1 MERFKV
7 YKAKKGL
14 AYFLIVF
21 GGVFLILGIGFLI
34 KTILDGTSV
43 DWNSLT
49 FILQG
54 SLFIVMGY
62 LNLRS
67 DKHFI
72 EWDENKLN
80 YFLPKNK
87 NIETVTISEIK
98 NVSINL
104 FEIHLKLVDTEKII
118 NLDNLQ
124 FKEIRRIKEKFEQIK
139 SSTEENLT
147 FK

>member
-7 YKAKKGL
+7 YKVKKGL
-14 AYFLIVF
+14 AYFLIIF
-21 GGVFLILGIGFLI
+21 GGVLLLLGIALLI
-34 KTILDGTSV
+34 KTILGGTSV
-43 DWNSLT
+43 DWNSVI

-54 SLFIVMGY
+54 SLFIIMGY

-67 DKHFI
+67 DKYYI

-80 YFLPKNK
+80 YFLPKSNS
-87 NIETVTISEIK
+87 IETVTISEIK
-98 NVSINL
+98 DVSINL
-104 FEIHLKLVDTEKII
+104 FEIHLKLEDTEKII
-118 NLDNLQ
+118 HLDNLQ

-147 FK
+147 NI